1 MENLLII
8 DLEMC
13 KVDRN
18 VIRGRK
24 IYLDSE
30 IIQIGAV
37 ILGKKN
43 RIVDEWKSYVQPEYG
58 NLDEFI
64 ETLTGIKDIDLRFA
78 PKLPEA
84 LKKMSNW
91 LAGRQVTA
99 ASWSASDE
107 SQLSVEMEQKKIE
120 NKVIDGLLEGWV
132 DLQRSYD
139 RAKGN
144 RFATALEKAMRA
156 EEVRPEGR
164 AHDGADDAKNTALL
178 IAKLLND
185 GVELE
190 FEPLNSSVEY
200 YDAEEESFSNNPFAN
215 FTL

>member
-1 MENLLII
+1 MENLLVI

-64 ETLTGIKDIDLRFA
+64 ETLTGIKDIDLRYA
-78 PKLPEA
+78 PKLADA

-91 LAGRQVTA
+91 LAGRTVTA
-99 ASWSASDE
+99 SSWSVSDE
-107 SQLSVEMEQKKIE
+107 VQLSVETEQKKIE
-120 NKVIDGLLEGWV
+120 NPVIAGLLENWV
-132 DLQRSYD
+132 DLQKSYG
-139 RAKGN
+139 RARGAKN
-144 RFATALEKAMRA
+144 AMALEKAMRA
-156 EEVRPEGR
+156 EDIRPEGR

-178 IAKLLND
+178 IAKLLSD

-190 FEPLNSSVEY
+190 FEPINSTFEY
-200 YDAEEESFSNNPFAN
+200 HDEEEESFTNNPFAGLK
-215 FTL
+215 F

>member
-1 MENLLII
+1 MENLLVI

-58 NLDEFI
+58 NLDDFI
-64 ETLTGIKDIDLRFA
+64 ETLTGIKEIDLRFA
-78 PKLPEA
+78 PKLEDA

-91 LAGRQVTA
+91 LAGRNVTA
-99 ASWSASDE
+99 GSWSESDE
-107 SQLSVEMEQKKIE
+107 TQLSVEMEQKKIG
-120 NKVIDGLLEGWV
+120 NKVIDGLLENWV
-132 DLQRSYD
+132 DLQKSYD
-139 RAKGN
+139 RAKGSKS
-144 RFATALEKAMRA
+144 ATSLEKAMRA
-156 EEVRPEGR
+156 ENVRPEGR

-178 IAKLLND
+178 IAKLLSD
-185 GVELE
+185 GTELE
-190 FEPLNSSVEY
+190 FEPLNSTLEY
-200 YDAEEESFSNNPFAN
+200 HDEEEAAYSSNPFAQ
-215 FTL
+215 FQF